1 MIKKFLLL
9 QYESVIHKIKNK
21 CESKGDLE
29 FKRKIGGSFENL
41 PALDAKYHHGR
52 YTKQLPEKCTEIRS
66 ELVHNIAFQQLPN
79 YLNQLLEGRALEIA
93 QLFKKIQ
100 MLFARKQP

>member
-1 MIKKFLLL
+1 MIKKFILL

-41 PALDAKYHHGR
+41 PALDAKYHHGC
-52 YTKQLPEKCTEIRS
+52 YNKLLSGKCTKIRS
-66 ELVHNIAFQQLPN
+66 
-79 YLNQLLEGRALEIA
+79 
-93 QLFKKIQ
+93 
-100 MLFARKQP
+100 

>member
-29 FKRKIGGSFENL
+29 FKRKIGGSFENS
-41 PALDAKYHHGR
+41 PALDTKYHHGR
-52 YTKQLPEKCTEIRS
+52 YTK
-66 ELVHNIAFQQLPN
+66 
-79 YLNQLLEGRALEIA
+79 
-93 QLFKKIQ
+93 
-100 MLFARKQP
+100 